1 MCFRKMFFSASDVS
15 MVDYLDE
22 LEVYGVS
29 ENPTGTTITSFV
41 FEVKFCFVVP
51 ILNH

>member
-1 MCFRKMFFSASDVS
+1 

-22 LEVYGVS
+22 LEVYGES

-41 FEVKFCFVVP
+41 FEVS
-51 ILNH
+51 